1 MLPEPD
7 SELIAQSRQLQQ
19 LIAREIQQHDGWIGF
34 DHFMD
39 LALYAPDL
47 GYYRS
52 ALEKFGE
59 QGDFVTAPLLG
70 DLFGRCIARQCA
82 QVIVSMENA
91 SLYEFGAGDG
101 SLAVAVITELDKL
114 GALPDCYYIM
124 ETSAGLKQ
132 RQRSSLED
140 LNPELKSR
148 VKWMDQLPDAINGVV
163 VGNELLDAMPCKR
176 FEVDAHGKIHELGVC
191 NFDARFG
198 WGMSSHLMSNIDW
211 LRKKNLGS
219 GYQSELPMQAAAWV
233 STVGEKIDQGIMLL
247 IDYGFPRQEFYH
259 PDRNQGTLMCH
270 YRHYAHTDPFFWP
283 GLQDITT
290 HIDFTAIAEAGAVS
304 GLRMLGFCDQANFLL
319 SCGLTDI
326 LADSQTGSD
335 PVTKE
340 ILKLN
345 VEVKKLTMPHEMGE
359 LFKVIAMGKEF
370 QENLVGFQTR
380 NQVRRLSPE

>member
-124 ETSAGLKQ
+124 ETSAELKQ

>member
-7 SELIAQSRQLQQ
+7 SELIAQSKQLQQ
-19 LIAREIQQHDGWIGF
+19 LIAREIQQHRGWIGF

-52 ALEKFGE
+52 ALEIFGE

-82 QVIVSMENA
+82 QVIVSLQNA

-124 ETSAGLKQ
+124 ETSAGLRQ

-148 VKWMDQLPDAINGVV
+148 VKWMDRLPDAINGVV

-176 FEVDAHGKIHELGVC
+176 FEVDPHGEIHELGVC
-191 NFDARFG
+191 NSDARFE
-198 WGMSSHLMSNIDW
+198 WSISSNPLSNIDW
-211 LRKKNLGS
+211 LRKRNLGPD
-219 GYQSELPMQAAAWV
+219 YQSELPIQAAAWV

-290 HIDFTAIAEAGAVS
+290 HIDFTAIAEAGAIS

-326 LADSQTGSD
+326 LADSQTGSE

-340 ILKLN
+340 TLKLSA
-345 VEVKKLTMPHEMGE
+345 EVKKLTMPHEMGE
-359 LFKVIAMGKEF
+359 LFKVIAMGKEN
-370 QENLVGFQTR
+370 QENLIGFQTR
-380 NQVRRLSPE
+380 NQMRRLSPE

>member
-7 SELIAQSRQLQQ
+7 SELIAQSKQLQQ
-19 LIAREIQQHDGWIGF
+19 LIAREIQQHRGWIGF

-52 ALEKFGE
+52 ALEIFGE

-82 QVIVSMENA
+82 QVIVSLQNA

-124 ETSAGLKQ
+124 ETSAGLRQ
-132 RQRSSLED
+132 RQQSLLDD

-148 VKWMDQLPDAINGVV
+148 VKWMDRLPDAINGVV

-176 FEVDAHGKIHELGVC
+176 FEVDPHGEIHELGVC
-191 NFDARFG
+191 NSDARFE
-198 WGMSSHLMSNIDW
+198 WSISSNPLSNIDW
-211 LRKKNLGS
+211 LRKRNLGPD
-219 GYQSELPMQAAAWV
+219 YQSELPIQATAWV

-270 YRHYAHTDPFFWP
+270 YRHYAHNDPFFWP

-290 HIDFTAIAEAGAVS
+290 HIDFTAIAEAGAIS
-304 GLRMLGFCDQANFLL
+304 GLQMLGFCDQANFLL

-326 LADSQTGSD
+326 LADSQTGSE

-340 ILKLN
+340 TLKLSA
-345 VEVKKLTMPHEMGE
+345 EVKKLTMPHEMGE
-359 LFKVIAMGKEF
+359 LFKVIAMGKEN
-370 QENLVGFQTR
+370 QENLIGFQTR
-380 NQVRRLSPE
+380 NQMRRLSPE

>member
-7 SELIAQSRQLQQ
+7 SELIAQSKQLQQ
-19 LIAREIQQHDGWIGF
+19 LIAREIQQHRGWIGF

-52 ALEKFGE
+52 ALEIFGE

-82 QVIVSMENA
+82 QVIVSLQNA

-124 ETSAGLKQ
+124 ETSAGLRQ

-148 VKWMDQLPDAINGVV
+148 VKWMDRLPDAINGVV

-176 FEVDAHGKIHELGVC
+176 FEVDPHGEIHELGVC
-191 NFDARFG
+191 NSDARFE
-198 WGMSSHLMSNIDW
+198 WSISSNPLSNIDW
-211 LRKKNLGS
+211 LRKRNLGP

-270 YRHYAHTDPFFWP
+270 YRHYAHNDPFFWL

-290 HIDFTAIAEAGAVS
+290 HIDFTAIAEAGAIS

-326 LADSQTGSD
+326 LADSQTGSE

-340 ILKLN
+340 TLKLSA
-345 VEVKKLTMPHEMGE
+345 EVKKLTMPHEMGE
-359 LFKVIAMGKEF
+359 LFKVIAMGKEN
-370 QENLVGFQTR
+370 QENLIGFQTR

>member
-7 SELIAQSRQLQQ
+7 SELVAQSKQLQQ
-19 LIAREIQQHDGWIGF
+19 LITQEIQQHRGWIGF

-39 LALYAPDL
+39 LALYTPDL
-47 GYYRS
+47 GYYSS
-52 ALEKFGE
+52 ALKKFGE

-82 QVIVSMENA
+82 QVIVSIQNA

-124 ETSAGLKQ
+124 ETSARLRQ

-140 LNPELKSR
+140 LSPELKGR
-148 VKWMDQLPDAINGVV
+148 VKWLENLPDVINGVV

-176 FEVDAHGKIHELGVC
+176 FEVNSHGQIHELGVC
-191 NFDARFG
+191 ISDARFE
-198 WGMSSHLMSNIDW
+198 WSISSQPLLDVDW
-211 LRKKNLGS
+211 LAKRDLGS
-219 GYQSELPMQAAAWV
+219 DYQSELPMRAAAWV
-233 STVGEKIDQGIMLL
+233 STVGEKIDQGIVLL

-259 PDRNQGTLMCH
+259 LDRNQGTLMCH

-290 HIDFTAIAEAGAVS
+290 HIDFTSIAEAGAIS
-304 GLRMLGFCDQANFLL
+304 GLRTLGFCDQANFLL

-326 LADSQTGSD
+326 LADSQTGGE
-335 PVTKE
+335 PGTKE
-340 ILKLN
+340 ILKLSA
-345 VEVKKLTMPHEMGE
+345 EVKKLTMPHEMGE
-359 LFKVIAMGKEF
+359 LFKVIAMGKENP
-370 QENLVGFQTR
+370 ENLIGFQMR
-380 NQVRRLSPE
+380 NQARRLLPE